1 MMEIIGK
8 YSVILLIS
16 IFLTGLEK
24 FIDSDYL
31 KVFLINNA
39 IILAVAVFTIHTA
52 SVGILLSQLE
62 IISHRT
68 GKTFKSTLTGIRH
81 SFVEFF
87 VLIILMTVSLII
99 LSTCIDKTDYCN
111 FNNFISSLPYIKEVL
126 IISILFS
133 IISMISII
141 YDTTNA
147 IIITLEF
154 SSNQ

>member
-1 MMEIIGK
+1 MMETIGK
-8 YSVILLIS
+8 YSIILLIS
-16 IFLTGLEK
+16 IFLTGVEK
-24 FIDSDYL
+24 FIDSNYL

-39 IILAVAVFTIHTA
+39 ILLAVAVFTIHTA

-81 SFVEFF
+81 SFIEFF
-87 VLIILMTVSLII
+87 ILIILMTISLIL
-99 LSTCIDKTDYCN
+99 LSTCINITDYCN
-111 FNNFISSLPYIKEVL
+111 LNNFISSLPYIKEVL

-141 YDTTNA
+141 YDTANA

-154 SSNQ
+154 LSNQ